1 MGVVVSCV
9 KKIFRNYKP
18 VLDLSEPLLSF
29 DPVQRQLGDC
39 GLCLTKDIP
48 MANKLFCIHCHEF
61 YFE

>member
-1 MGVVVSCV
+1 MTCI
-9 KKIFRNYKP
+9 KKLIVNCRP
-18 VLDLSEPLLSF
+18 VQQRLDLSEPLIPL
-29 DPVQRQLGDC
+29 PKVPTKGEC